1 MANTAPFDAVSSG
14 ECILASETKKLEFE
28 TLTS

>member
-14 ECILASETKKLEFE
+14 EYNLASETKKLKFE